1 MADQGGRFL
10 VSRKTYP
17 PNTVLCREGE
27 TCDSIYLLLR
37 GSIQVVSQ
45 DRVIRTI
52 DQPGT
57 FVGELTPLFNQPR
70 GTTLVTREQCECI
83 EVPTSYLEDLL
94 EQSPDE
100 GVSLLGIVA
109 ERLLRKSEAFRR
121 LEQELSVLR
130 SADEEPSA
138 AAQPAQLRRVI
149 LVAAEPL
156 FTAALNYHLVP
167 IGYQVEHMSDPVA
180 VMNNLE
186 ELHPDLMIV
195 NGADFPRQWK
205 PLLKLLRDKWGPEES
220 VFILLTPDDFEF
232 DEAAKA
238 AYLNINGLLPVQA
251 LSEQIVYRLEELLK
265 RYKSIQDKR
274 KSPRIAPSETEK
286 FELLF
291 THPGRLAIVGGVVA
305 DVSLDGTRFF
315 PWDPA
320 LTRDLKVDERIRGCS
335 LRIGGQIV
343 TVNCRV
349 VRNGSNLG
357 LEFESFEGNGDQTLF
372 QYLVE
377 RPERELR
384 VAAGRR

>member
-17 PNTVLCREGE
+17 PNTILCREGE
-27 TCDSIYLLLR
+27 VCDSIYLLLR
-37 GSIQVVSQ
+37 GSIQVVAQ
-45 DRVIRTI
+45 DKIISTI
-52 DQPGT
+52 DQTGS

-83 EVPTSYLEDLL
+83 EVPVSYLEDLL
-94 EQSPDE
+94 EQSPEE

-109 ERLLRKSEAFRR
+109 ERLLRRSEAFRR
-121 LEQELSVLR
+121 LEQELALTR
-130 SADEEPSA
+130 KGEEEPSTTV
-138 AAQPAQLRRVI
+138 QPVPLRRVI

-156 FTAALNYHLVP
+156 FAAPLNYHLVP
-167 IGYQVEHMSDPVA
+167 IGYQVEHTSDPVA
-180 VMNNLE
+180 LMNNLE
-186 ELHPDLMIV
+186 ELRPDLIIV

-205 PLLKLLRDKWGPEES
+205 PLLKLVRDNWGPEES
-220 VFILLTPDDFEF
+220 VFILLTPDDFDF

-238 AYLNINGLLPVQA
+238 AYMNVNGLLPVQA

-274 KSPRIAPSETEK
+274 KSPRLAPSENEK

-291 THPGRLAIVGGVVA
+291 THPVRHAIVGGVVA

-315 PWDPA
+315 PWDPS
-320 LTRDLKVDERIRGCS
+320 LTRDLKVDQRIQGCS

-384 VAAGRR
+384 LAVGRR

>member
-1 MADQGGRFL
+1 MSDQGGRFL

-27 TCDSIYLLLR
+27 ICDSIYLLLR
-37 GSIQVVSQ
+37 GSIQVVVQ

-52 DQPGT
+52 DQPGA

-83 EVPTSYLEDLL
+83 EVPVSYLEDLL

-100 GVSLLGIVA
+100 DVSLLGIVA
-109 ERLLRKSEAFRR
+109 ERLLKKSDAFRR
-121 LEQELSVLR
+121 LEQELAAVR
-130 SADEEPSA
+130 GGDQEPSA

-149 LVAAEPL
+149 LVAKDPL
-156 FTAALNYHLVP
+156 FTAPLNYHLVP
-167 IGYQVEHMSDPVA
+167 IGYQVEHTSDPVA
-180 VMNNLE
+180 LMYDLE
-186 ELHPDLMIV
+186 ELHPDLIIF

-205 PLLKLLRDKWGPEES
+205 PLLKLLRDNWGPEES
-220 VFILLTPDDFEF
+220 VFILLTPDDFDF

-238 AYLNINGLLPVQA
+238 AYMNVNGLLPVQA

-274 KSPRIAPSETEK
+274 KSPRLAPSETEK

-291 THPGRLAIVGGVVA
+291 THPGRRVLVGGVVA

-315 PWDPA
+315 PWEPA
-320 LTRDLKVDERIRGCS
+320 IKGIFIPFSEETMMSRGESTLSMITAFKSERCPRKTES
-335 LRIGGQIV
+335 FV
-343 TVNCRV
+343 CRLISS
-349 VRNGSNLG
+349 RNGW
-357 LEFESFEGNGDQTLF
+357 T
-372 QYLVE
+372 
-377 RPERELR
+377 
-384 VAAGRR
+384 